1 GARPGEGARRAPL
14 CGPADGPG
22 WRLARLPPP
31 VDSPPMSLFSRVLR
45 AGEGKKLKALHS
57 LVPDIN
63 ALEPEIEALS
73 DDALQH
79 KTVEFRE
86 RIANAGPDDVDEALN
101 ELLIVAS
108 AAMREAAGRVIGQRH
123 VDV

>member
-45 AGEGKKLKALHS
+45 AGEGKKLKALQS

-63 ALEPEIEALS
+63 AFEPEIEALS
-73 DDALQH
+73 DEDLRH
-79 KTVEFRE
+79 KTAEFRE
-86 RIANAGPDDVDEALN
+86 RIANATNAGDDIDEALN
-101 ELLIVAS
+101 ELMLESFAVT
-108 AAMREAAGRVIGQRH
+108 REAARRVIGQ
-123 VDV
+123 